1 MSASTTITLDATTR
15 QETGKNVSRR
25 LRAAGQVPATLYGA
39 DEAPVT
45 SAVAKRELAALIR
58 RHGRSKIIHLNLDGK
73 SIPVKIAS
81 LQLDPVREVVIH
93 ADFMRVRMNEQTNF
107 SVPLRIHGEPDGVK
121 NADGILDVVLH
132 NLDIR
137 CLPGDLPEAI
147 DVDVTSLGV
156 GSHLSVADL
165 KLGGA
170 IEVLTDGEAVIA
182 TCISPRAAVES
193 AGEGPAEPEV
203 IKKGKTEE

>member
-1 MSASTTITLDATTR
+1 MSASPTITLDATTR

>member
-1 MSASTTITLDATTR
+1 MSESTTISLQATTR
-15 QETGKNVSRR
+15 HETGKNVSRR

-58 RHGRSKIIHLNLDGK
+58 RHGRSRIIYLDLDGT

-81 LQLDPVREVVIH
+81 LQLDPVRDTVIH
-93 ADFMRVRMNEQTNF
+93 ADFMRVRMNELTNF
-107 SVPLRIHGEPDGVK
+107 TVPLRVHGEPDGVR
-121 NADGILDVVLH
+121 NSDGILDVVLH
-132 NLDIR
+132 NLEIR
-137 CLPGDLPEAI
+137 CLPGDLPDSI

-156 GSHLSVADL
+156 GSHLSVGQL
-165 KLGGA
+165 KLGDK
-170 IEVLTDGEAVIA
+170 IEVLTDAESVIA
-182 TCISPRAAVES
+182 TCISPRAAAES
-193 AGEGPAEPEV
+193 TGEAPAEPEV

>member
-1 MSASTTITLDATTR
+1 MSESTTISLQATTR

-25 LRAAGQVPATLYGA
+25 LRVAGQIPATLYGA

-58 RHGRSKIIHLNLDGK
+58 RHGRSRIIYLNLDGQ

-81 LQLDPVREVVIH
+81 LQLDPVRDTVIH
-93 ADFMRVRMNEQTNF
+93 ADFMRVRMNEVTNF
-107 SVPLRIHGEPDGVK
+107 TVPLRVHGEPDGVK
-121 NADGILDVVLH
+121 NSDGILDVVLH
-132 NLDIR
+132 NLEIR
-137 CLPGDLPEAI
+137 CLPGDLPESI
-147 DVDVTSLGV
+147 EVDVTSLGV
-156 GSHLSVADL
+156 GSHLSVGQL
-165 KLGGA
+165 KLGDK
-170 IEVLTDGEAVIA
+170 IEVLTDAESVIA

-193 AGEGPAEPEV
+193 SGEGPAEPEV

>member
-1 MSASTTITLDATTR
+1 MSATTTITLDATTR
-15 QETGKNVSRR
+15 QETGKNVARR

-45 SAVAKRELAALIR
+45 STVVKRELAALIR
-58 RHGRSKIIHLNLDGK
+58 RHGRSKIITLNLDGQ

-93 ADFMRVRMNEQTNF
+93 ADFMRVRMNEQAKF
-107 SVPLRIHGEPDGVK
+107 SVPLRVHGEPDGVK

-132 NLDIR
+132 NLEIR

-147 DVDVTSLGV
+147 DVDVTSLGL
-156 GSHLSVADL
+156 GSHLSVSDL
-165 KLGGA
+165 KLGDK
-170 IEVLTDGEAVIA
+170 IEVLTDADSVIA
-182 TCISPRAAVES
+182 TCISPRGEEAAT
-193 AGEGPAEPEV
+193 GEGPAEPEV

>member
-1 MSASTTITLDATTR
+1 MSESTTISLQATTR

-58 RHGRSKIIHLNLDGK
+58 RHGRSRIITLNLDGK
-73 SIPVKIAS
+73 SIPVKIAA
-81 LQLDPVREVVIH
+81 LQLDPVRDTVIH
-93 ADFMRVRMNEQTNF
+93 ADFMRVRMNEVTNF
-107 SVPLRIHGEPDGVK
+107 TVPLRVHGEPDGVK

-132 NLDIR
+132 NLEIR
-137 CLPGDLPEAI
+137 CLPGDLPDSI
-147 DVDVTSLGV
+147 DVDVTTLGV
-156 GSHLSVADL
+156 GQHLSVGAL
-165 KLGGA
+165 KLGDK
-170 IEVLTDGEAVIA
+170 IEVVTDAEAVIA
-182 TCISPRAAVES
+182 TCISPRAAAES